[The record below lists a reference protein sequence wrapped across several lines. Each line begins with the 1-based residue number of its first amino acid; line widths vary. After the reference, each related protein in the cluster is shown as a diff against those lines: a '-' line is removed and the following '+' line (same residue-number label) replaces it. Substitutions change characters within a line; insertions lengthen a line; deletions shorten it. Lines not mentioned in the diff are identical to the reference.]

1 MGVIGP
7 HEGKELDLMLR
18 GLKNLA
24 LFYTDYNI
32 PDGFIPYLESGF
44 FKVKKIRINISNK
57 NFFYYYIIYKQKH
70 KRKAKKLSLLLEKS
84 KNCFNSNYER
94 KIGKLLG
101 YSKDDIEFYI
111 ETCIYNTINLIP

>member
-7 HEGKELDLMLR
+7 HEGKELDLMLK

-24 LFYTDYNI
+24 LFYTDYDI
-32 PDGFIPYLESGF
+32 PYGFIPYLESGF
-44 FKVKKIRINISNK
+44 FKRMKIRTRDSNNNK
-57 NFFYYYIIYKQKH
+57 FYYYIIYIQRY

-84 KNCFNSNYER
+84 KNCFNPTYEK

-101 YSKDDIEFYI
+101 YSKEDIEFYI
-111 ETCIYNTINLIP
+111 ENYMSNFFN

>member
-7 HEGKELDLMLR
+7 HEGKELDLMLK

-32 PDGFIPYLESGF
+32 PYGFTPYLESGF
-44 FKVKKIRINISNK
+44 FKRKKIRTIDSNG
-57 NFFYYYIIYKQKH
+57 NNFYYYIIYAKKH

-84 KNCFNSNYER
+84 TKCFNSTFEK
-94 KIGKLLG
+94 KIGRLLG
-101 YSKDDIEFYI
+101 YSKEDIEFYI
-111 ETCIYNTINLIP
+111 ETCISNAIN